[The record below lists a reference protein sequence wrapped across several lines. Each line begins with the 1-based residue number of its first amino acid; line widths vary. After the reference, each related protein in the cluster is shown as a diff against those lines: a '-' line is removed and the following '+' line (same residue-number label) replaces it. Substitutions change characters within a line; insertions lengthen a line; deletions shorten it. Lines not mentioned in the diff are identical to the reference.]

1 MTPGDTESNRQ
12 SSPLEGSNGDLVDK
26 RPDDA
31 TERADRAVPEWTDPR
46 LKTLVAELIR
56 RRQQAEATCEILTR
70 VLEATSDG
78 FVALD
83 AEWRYTYV
91 NARAARMFGRD
102 PESLVGK
109 HIWTE
114 FPEGRDQPFHL
125 AYERAVAENIPVQL
139 EAYYPP
145 YERWFENRIFPYAG
159 GVAVFFQDVTERHLA
174 DARLR
179 ENEQRYRSLF
189 DHHPDAIYSFD
200 AEGRFVSA
208 NAACQALTGYDL
220 VELLGTPF
228 LPLVVPEHRDRAWA
242 YFDATMAGSSCTYEE
257 SIIHKSGRRI
267 DIRITKLPIVVDGK
281 TVGVYG
287 IAHDLTNQRALELR
301 LQQAEKL
308 EAVGRIAA
316 GIAHDFNNM
325 LTVVQSCASLIR
337 HGLPANNAMQSD
349 VDEIQSAVKRA
360 REMTQQLLAFGRKQE
375 LAPQRVDVNAVVSNF
390 VVTIRR
396 LIPED
401 IAIQT
406 DLDTQAPAVM
416 ADPGQIERVLMN
428 LAVNARDAMPNGG
441 TLSLHT
447 ERAANGGVSISVEDT
462 GVGIDAALLPHIFDP
477 FVTTKP
483 LGVGT
488 GLGLATVYGIIEQT
502 GGTISV
508 SSDPGKGSR
517 FSILLPRAA

>member
-1 MTPGDTESNRQ
+1 
-12 SSPLEGSNGDLVDK
+12 VDK

-31 TERADRAVPEWTDPR
+31 QRADRAIPEWTDPR

-56 RRQQAEATCEILTR
+56 RRQQAEATCETLTR
-70 VLEATSDG
+70 VLEATSDA

-91 NARAARMFGRD
+91 NANAGRMFGRD
-102 PESLVGK
+102 PASLVGK

-114 FPEGRDQPFHL
+114 FPEGRGQPFHL
-125 AYERAVAENIPVQL
+125 AYERAVNDNVPVQL

-159 GVAVFFQDVTERHLA
+159 GVAIFFQDVTERHLA
-174 DARLR
+174 DERLR
-179 ENEQRYRSLF
+179 ESEQRYRSLF
-189 DHHPDAIYSFD
+189 DNHPDAIYSFD

-220 VELLGTPF
+220 SELLGTPF
-228 LPLVVPEHRDRAWA
+228 LPLVVPEHRDRARSHFLTA
-242 YFDATMAGSSCTYEE
+242 LSGSSCTYEE

-267 DIRITKLPIVVDGK
+267 EIRITKLPIVVDGK
-281 TVGVYG
+281 TVGIYG
-287 IAHDLTNQRALELR
+287 IAQDLTKQRALESR

-308 EAVGRIAA
+308 EAVGRLAA
-316 GIAHDFNNM
+316 GIAHDFNNV
-325 LTVVQSCASLIR
+325 LTVVQSCASLIG
-337 HGLPANNAMQSD
+337 HGLPAGSTMRSD
-349 VDEIQSAVKRA
+349 VDEIQSAVRRA
-360 REMTQQLLAFGRKQE
+360 REMTQQLLAVGRKQD
-375 LAPQRVDVNAVVSNF
+375 LAPQRVDVNAVVSTF
-390 VVTIRR
+390 VTTIRR
-396 LIPED
+396 LIPEG

-406 DLDTQAPAVM
+406 DLDSHVPPVM
-416 ADPGQIERVLMN
+416 ADPGQLERVLMN

-441 TLSLHT
+441 TLLLHT
-447 ERAANGGVSISVEDT
+447 EQAANGDVSISVEDT
-462 GVGIDAALLPHIFDP
+462 GIGIDAALLPHIFDP

-483 LGVGT
+483 SGVGT
-488 GLGLATVYGIIEQT
+488 GLGLTTVYGIVEQT

-517 FSILLPRAA
+517 FSNVLPRAA

>member
-1 MTPGDTESNRQ
+1 MDNQ
-12 SSPLEGSNGDLVDK
+12 
-26 RPDDA
+26 PDDVIQ
-31 TERADRAVPEWTDPR
+31 RADRAVPEWTDPR

-56 RRQQAEATCEILTR
+56 RRQQAEAMCETLTR

-91 NARAARMFGRD
+91 NAHAGRMFGRD

-114 FPEGRDQPFHL
+114 FPEGKGQPFHL
-125 AYERAVAENIPVQL
+125 AYERAVRESVPVQV

-159 GVAVFFQDVTERHLA
+159 GVAIFFQDVTERHLA
-174 DARLR
+174 EERLR
-179 ENEQRYRSLF
+179 DSEQRYRSLF

-220 VELLGTPF
+220 AELVGTPF
-228 LPLVVPEHRDRAWA
+228 LPLVIPEHRDRATSHFETA
-242 YFDATMAGSSCTYEE
+242 MAGSACTYEE
-257 SIIHKSGRRI
+257 SIIHRSGRRV

-281 TVGVYG
+281 TVGIYG
-287 IAHDLTNQRALELR
+287 IAQDLTKQRALESR

-308 EAVGRIAA
+308 EAVGRLAA
-316 GIAHDFNNM
+316 GIAHDFNNV
-325 LTVVQSCASLIR
+325 LTVVHSCASLIG
-337 HGLPANNAMQSD
+337 HGLPPNSALRSD
-349 VDEIQSAVKRA
+349 VDEIQTAVRRA
-360 REMTQQLLAFGRKQE
+360 REMTQQLLAVGRRQA
-375 LAPQRVDVNAVVSNF
+375 LAPRRVDVNALVSSF
-390 VVTIRR
+390 VVTLRR
-396 LIPED
+396 LINED
-401 IAIQT
+401 IAIRT
-406 DLDTQAPAVM
+406 DLDAGLPSVM
-416 ADPGQIERVLMN
+416 ADPGQLERVLMN

-447 ERAANGGVSISVEDT
+447 ERASNGDVSISVEDT
-462 GVGIDAALLPHIFDP
+462 GAGIDPALLPHIFDP

-483 LGVGT
+483 QDVGT
-488 GLGLATVYGIIEQT
+488 GLGLTTVYGIVEQT